1 MRFRM
6 RHLGKLLFVVLALAA
21 LGGAVMLLW
30 NAVMPGVFIGA
41 RTIDYLQALGLLV
54 LSRILLGGFR
64 GHGGWHAR
72 QHWAGRW
79 QAMSPEERE
88 QFRRHM
94 PRHWQGGWHERW
106 HAMHDR
112 ANDGPN
118 DRPHDGPHD
127 SPPGAAPGAPREG
140 APR

>member
-1 MRFRM
+1 
-6 RHLGKLLFVVLALAA
+6 
-21 LGGAVMLLW
+21 MLLW

-64 GHGGWHAR
+64 GHGAWHAR

-94 PRHWQGGWHERW
+94 PRHGRGGWHERW
-106 HAMHDR
+106 HGM
-112 ANDGPN
+112 
-118 DRPHDGPHD
+118 HDGPQAD
-127 SPPGAAPGAPREG
+127 PQDNAPGAPREG

>member
-1 MRFRM
+1 MRLRM

-94 PRHWQGGWHERW
+94 PRHGRGGWHERW
-106 HAMHDR
+106 HGM
-112 ANDGPN
+112 
-118 DRPHDGPHD
+118 HDGPQAD
-127 SPPGAAPGAPREG
+127 PQDRAPGAPREG

>member
-6 RHLGKLLFVVLALAA
+6 RHLGKLLFVALALAA
-21 LGGAVMLLW
+21 LAGAVMLLW
-30 NAVMPGVFIGA
+30 NAVMPGVFTGA

-64 GHGGWHAR
+64 GDGGWHGGWHGR

-94 PRHWQGGWHERW
+94 PRHGRGGWHERW
-106 HAMHDR
+106 HGM
-112 ANDGPN
+112 
-118 DRPHDGPHD
+118 HDGPQAD
-127 SPPGAAPGAPREG
+127 PQDGAPGAPREG